1 MKKNKIIYVLMLLVY
16 LTACKTEDEKD
27 STTTRKKTSNS
38 EIEKI
43 ETLFDE
49 TSFSSNEE
57 QNLLKELEIC
67 NPSQKDKT
75 NYNDPA
81 CHPKF
86 FKFFKYNSK
95 KSLKDAFVLL
105 IKSKV
110 QGFPLRRVLIFE
122 RENGQLV
129 KVNGFVANLIEKRK
143 TKSQIDDIVLRF
155 NDHLGGGDIVFYN
168 CLYRWEDKHYVFQK
182 VEQINDANIKPMYQ
196 DSMNNEIYSIISSH
210 QMEF

>member
-1 MKKNKIIYVLMLLVY
+1 MKKIVLVSSILFTILSSCKSDVESVNSKVHKINE
-16 LTACKTEDEKD
+16 T
-27 STTTRKKTSNS
+27 NG
-38 EIEKI
+38 IEKI

-49 TSFSSNEE
+49 TKFNSNEE

-67 NPSQKDKT
+67 NPSQKDAA

-81 CHPKF
+81 CLPKF

-95 KSLKDAFVLL
+95 KSLKDAFLLL

-122 RENGQLV
+122 REKGELV

-143 TKSQIDDIVLRF
+143 SKSHYDDLVLRF
-155 NDHLGGGDIVFYN
+155 NDHLGGGEIVFYN
-168 CLYRWEDKHYVFQK
+168 CLYRWKDKHYVFDK

-196 DSMNNEIYSIISSH
+196 DSMNNEIYSILSSY

>member
-1 MKKNKIIYVLMLLVY
+1 
-16 LTACKTEDEKD
+16 
-27 STTTRKKTSNS
+27 
-38 EIEKI
+38 
-43 ETLFDE
+43 
-49 TSFSSNEE
+49 
-57 QNLLKELEIC
+57 
-67 NPSQKDKT
+67 
-75 NYNDPA
+75 
-81 CHPKF
+81 
-86 FKFFKYNSK
+86 
-95 KSLKDAFVLL
+95 
-105 IKSKV
+105 
-110 QGFPLRRVLIFE
+110 VLIFE